1 MTVNLIKT
9 DIAGRIILAI
19 CCFTPFLVMLLTAI
33 RLETILIYIDYVL
46 IPTLIFFIALTIYA
60 LIKKRKNS
68 CEVENE

>member
-33 RLETILIYIDYVL
+33 GLETILIYIDYLL

-60 LIKKRKNS
+60 LIKKNS